1 MTSFPTILYKTPGPH
16 KKPRGGT
23 YKTTGAAD
31 KAEFDALLKQGWF
44 ASYEEAAASLLRGG
58 AVTATKIIEAAEAFE
73 DAVDEVSAPTR
84 DELEAKAKELGVS
97 FNARTS
103 DKKLAE
109 RIAEAL
115 EG

>member
-1 MTSFPTILYKTPGPH
+1 MYRVPGPH

-23 YKTTGAAD
+23 YAYRGAAD
-31 KAEFDALLKQGWF
+31 QAEFDELLKKGWF
-44 ASYEEAAASLLRGG
+44 PSYEEALWPQARKEILAIPSVIG
-58 AVTATKIIEAAEAFE
+58 F
-73 DAVDEVSAPTR
+73 VDEVSAPTR

-97 FNARTS
+97 FNGRTS

>member
-1 MTSFPTILYKTPGPH
+1 MSSFPTILYRTPGPH

-23 YKTTGAAD
+23 YAYRGAANQE
-31 KAEFDALLKQGWF
+31 EFDALIAKGWF
-44 ASYEEAAASLLRGG
+44 PSYEEAAAGKR
-58 AVTATKIIEAAEAFE
+58 AAEIIQAAEDLE
-73 DAVDEVSAPTR
+73 DALDEVSPPTR
-84 DELEAKAKELGVS
+84 DELESKAKELGVS
-97 FNARTS
+97 FNSRTS

>member
-1 MTSFPTILYKTPGPH
+1 MTDFPTILYKTPGPH

-31 KAEFDALLKQGWF
+31 AAEYKELIAKGWF
-44 ASYEEAAASLLRGG
+44 PSYEEAAAGKVAG
-58 AVTATKIIEAAEAFE
+58 KIIEAAEAFE
-73 DAVDEVSAPTR
+73 DVVDEVSDPTR
-84 DELEAKAKELGVS
+84 DELEHKAKELGVS
-97 FNARTS
+97 FNSRTS

>member
-1 MTSFPTILYKTPGPH
+1 MSLFPTILYRTPGPH

-23 YKTTGAAD
+23 YAYKGAANQE
-31 KAEFDALLKQGWF
+31 EFDSLIAKGWF
-44 ASYEEAAASLLRGG
+44 PSY
-58 AVTATKIIEAAEAFE
+58 E
-73 DAVDEVSAPTR
+73 DAVTGKLSPKVVEEPIDEVSGPTR
-84 DELEAKAKELGVS
+84 EELEAKADELGLS
-97 FNARTS
+97 YDGRTS

>member
-1 MTSFPTILYKTPGPH
+1 MTDFPTILYKTPGPH

-31 KAEFDALLKQGWF
+31 KAEFDELLKKGWF
-44 ASYEEAAASLLRGG
+44 PSYEEAAAG
-58 AVTATKIIEAAEAFE
+58 KIIEAAEAFE

-84 DELEAKAKELGVS
+84 DELETKAKELGVS
-97 FNARTS
+97 FNGRTS

-109 RIAEAL
+109 RIAAAL

>member
-1 MTSFPTILYKTPGPH
+1 MTDFPTIMYRVPGPH
-16 KKPRGGT
+16 RKPRGGT
-23 YKTTGAAD
+23 YAYRGADDQEA
-31 KAEFDALLKQGWF
+31 FDALLAKGWF
-44 ASYEEAAASLLRGG
+44 PSYDEAVAGKVAGKAPKTAAPVEEA
-58 AVTATKIIEAAEAFE
+58 I
-73 DAVDEVSAPTR
+73 DEVSAPTR
-84 DELEAKAKELGVS
+84 DELETKAKELGVS

>member
-1 MTSFPTILYKTPGPH
+1 MTDFPTILYKTPGPH

-31 KAEFDALLKQGWF
+31 KAEFDELLKKGWF
-44 ASYEEAAASLLRGG
+44 PSYEEAAAGKIAG
-58 AVTATKIIEAAEAFE
+58 KIIEAAEAFE

-84 DELEAKAKELGVS
+84 DELETKAKELGVS

-109 RIAEAL
+109 RIAAAL

>member
-1 MTSFPTILYKTPGPH
+1 MTDFPTIMYRVPGPH

-31 KAEFDALLKQGWF
+31 KAEFDELLKKGWF
-44 ASYEEAAASLLRGG
+44 PSYEEAAAGKIAG
-58 AVTATKIIEAAEAFE
+58 KIIEAAEAFE

-84 DELEAKAKELGVS
+84 DELETKAKELGIS

>member
-1 MTSFPTILYKTPGPH
+1 MTSFPTIMYRVPGPH

-31 KAEFDALLKQGWF
+31 KAEFDALLKKGWF
-44 ASYEEAAASLLRGG
+44 PSYEEAAAG
-58 AVTATKIIEAAEAFE
+58 KIAGNASKAADPVEEAI
-73 DAVDEVSAPTR
+73 DDKSAPTR
-84 DELEAKAKELGVS
+84 DELETKAKELGVS
-97 FNARTS
+97 FNGRTS

>member
-1 MTSFPTILYKTPGPH
+1 MTDFPTILYKTPGPH

-31 KAEFDALLKQGWF
+31 KAEFDELLKKGWF
-44 ASYEEAAASLLRGG
+44 PSYEEAAAGKIAG
-58 AVTATKIIEAAEAFE
+58 KIIEAAEALE

-84 DELEAKAKELGVS
+84 DELETKAKELGVS

>member
-1 MTSFPTILYKTPGPH
+1 MSFPTIMYRVPGPH

-23 YKTTGAAD
+23 YAYRGAAD
-31 KAEFDALLKQGWF
+31 QEEFDALAAKGWF
-44 ASYEEAAASLLRGG
+44 GSYEKAAAGK
-58 AVTATKIIEAAEAFE
+58 TAKKIIEAAEAFE
-73 DAVDEVSAPTR
+73 DAVDEVSDPTR
-84 DELEAKAKELGVS
+84 DELEAKAKELSVS

-115 EG
+115 ED

>member
-1 MTSFPTILYKTPGPH
+1 MTDFPTIVYRVPGPF

-23 YKTTGAAD
+23 YATRGAANKEEYTELLKKGWYPSYEAAIAKD
-31 KAEFDALLKQGWF
+31 KADQ
-44 ASYEEAAASLLRGG
+44 
-58 AVTATKIIEAAEAFE
+58 VIEVAETFE
-73 DAVDEVSAPTR
+73 DAIDEVSAPTR
-84 DELEAKAKELGVS
+84 KELEIKAKQLKVS
-97 FNARTS
+97 FNSRTS

>member
-1 MTSFPTILYKTPGPH
+1 MTDFPTIMYRVPGPH

-31 KAEFDALLKQGWF
+31 KAEFDELLKKGWF
-44 ASYEEAAASLLRGG
+44 PSYEEAAAGKIAG
-58 AVTATKIIEAAEAFE
+58 KIIEAAEAFE

-84 DELEAKAKELGVS
+84 DELETKAKELGVS
-97 FNARTS
+97 FNGRTS